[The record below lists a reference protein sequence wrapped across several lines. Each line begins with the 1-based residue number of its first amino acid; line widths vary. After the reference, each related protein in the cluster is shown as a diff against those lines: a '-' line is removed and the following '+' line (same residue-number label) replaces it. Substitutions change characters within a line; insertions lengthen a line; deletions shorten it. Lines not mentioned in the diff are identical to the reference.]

1 MVMCHF
7 ARTLRFVLEFSDP
20 EHDVAESD
28 FRYFKFLFLM
38 TLRYIM
44 NIVRK
49 YSLFVLH

>member
-1 MVMCHF
+1 MRRF

-20 EHDVAESD
+20 EHNVAESD
-28 FRYFKFLFLM
+28 FRCFKFLFLI
-38 TLRYIM
+38 TLKYIM